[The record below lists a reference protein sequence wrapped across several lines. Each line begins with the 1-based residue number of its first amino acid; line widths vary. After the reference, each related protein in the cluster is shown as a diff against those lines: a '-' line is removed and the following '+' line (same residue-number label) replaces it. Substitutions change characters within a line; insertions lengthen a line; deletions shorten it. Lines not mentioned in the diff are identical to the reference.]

1 MANNRLL
8 LVMPYRDHA
17 RKAVAAGF
25 RVYSICDPARQRPGD
40 LAELRAH
47 SAELVHTDL
56 GDAAGLRRVVTG
68 TARRHRVAR
77 VVAMGWE
84 DTHLPAAAA
93 ARELGIALNPPEVL
107 ARIDDKAA
115 MRETLQDWGRP
126 EVWSARAESPEH
138 ARELLGWLD
147 LPVVAKPAGLSA
159 SRGVHLIRGA
169 DDVRAWSRRLDAYG
183 YTGPVLLEEY
193 LRGPE
198 FSVETLTVDGVHHVV
213 GVTAKDVTPGPEF
226 VETGHRHPAALA
238 EPDRA
243 AVAAEATELLRASGY
258 RFGPAHTEVVLTAR
272 GPRIVESQARLGG
285 DRIPLLVELATGFD
299 LEAAVF
305 AALAGKPVETP
316 IADRLGCVTYFRFAP
331 GRLRSVRGLDELARL
346 PFVREVDFPFEPGD
360 VLPPT
365 HDSRTRHG
373 HVVYVAGSHPEAADH
388 AAAVHDLLRVVT
400 EPVEERRGP

>member
-25 RVYSICDPARQRPGD
+25 RAYSICDPARQRRDD
-40 LAELRAH
+40 LAELHAH

-56 GDAAGLRRVVTG
+56 GDATGLRRLVTEL
-68 TARRHRVAR
+68 ARRHRVAH
-77 VVAMGWE
+77 VVHLGWE
-84 DTHLPAAAA
+84 DTHLPAALA
-93 ARELGIALNPPEVL
+93 ARELGIALNPPDVL
-107 ARIDDKAA
+107 ARINDKLA
-115 MRETLQDWGRP
+115 MRDTLADWGQSA
-126 EVWSARAESPEH
+126 VWSARAESPEH

-147 LPVVAKPAGLSA
+147 LPVVAKPTGLSA
-159 SRGVHLIRGA
+159 SRGVRLIR
-169 DDVRAWSRRLDAYG
+169 DEHDVRAWSRRLDAYG

-198 FSVETLTVDGVHHVV
+198 FSVETLTAGGIHHVV
-213 GVTAKDVTPGPEF
+213 GITAKDVTPAPEF
-226 VETGHRHPAALA
+226 IETGHRHPAALA

-243 AVAAEATELLRASGY
+243 AVAEVATGFLHASGY
-258 RFGPAHTEVVLTAR
+258 RFGPAHTEVVLTER

-299 LEAAVF
+299 LEGAVF

-316 IADRLGCVTYFRFAP
+316 IADRLGAVTYFRFAP
-331 GRLRSVRGLDELARL
+331 GRLRSVRGLAELASL
-346 PFVREVDFPFEPGD
+346 PFVREVDFPFAPGD
-360 VLPPT
+360 VLPQT
-365 HDSRTRHG
+365 WDSRTRHG
-373 HVVYVAGSHPEAADH
+373 HVVFVADSHARAAEH

-400 EPVEERRGP
+400 DPVEDT